1 VRYFKNVASDRQWGS
16 MKLKAKVTVLNI
28 SFQLA
33 RAQTENDLAFSFR
46 MPRDAELTMSDEI
59 EVDLEQLGRE
69 QDAVNHSKGKRFKL
83 KIEPFNVQD
92 LKHPHTRFVPPN
104 LARRRGSERPQV

>member
-1 VRYFKNVASDRQWGS
+1 MR
-16 MKLKAKVTVLNI
+16 LKAKVTVLNT

-33 RAQTENDLAFSFR
+33 RAQTANDLAFSFR
-46 MPRDAELTMSDEI
+46 MPPDGALSVSDEI

-69 QDAVNHSKGKRFKL
+69 QDAVNHSNGKRFKV

-92 LKHPHTRFVPPN
+92 LKHPHARFVPPN
-104 LARRRGSERPQV
+104 IARRRGSERPQA